1 MGRNLRFAV
10 SFAALAAA
18 AALVSQTPA
27 SSSIRPAARS
37 VRPEVRAIPSSVACE
52 GCWSP
57 GLELSWQWQLAK
69 PPSAAHLLDV
79 RMYDVDGF
87 EATERL
93 VAKMH
98 ASRIKAVCYISA
110 GSWEDWRPDASDFPA
125 VVLGRSNGWPGEK
138 WLDIRRLDILR
149 PIMKARLAMCAAKRF
164 DAVEFDNVDGYQN
177 HTGFPLT
184 AHQQLRYDV
193 FLANQAH
200 ARGLSAFLKNDLDQV
215 GTLMPY
221 FDAAL
226 NEQCFQYHECGK
238 LSAFVQAGK
247 PVFGVEYKLDPA
259 TFCPKAN
266 AQKFNFLKKRL
277 KLDAWRVPCRGA

>member
-1 MGRNLRFAV
+1 MGRSLRFAIPSIV
-10 SFAALAAA
+10 LATV
-18 AALVSQTPA
+18 ALVSQTPA
-27 SSSIRPAARS
+27 SSSTRPTARS
-37 VRPEVRAIPSSVACE
+37 LRPELRAIPSPVAC
-52 GCWSP
+52 GRCWSP
-57 GLELSWQWQLAK
+57 ALEVSWQWQLAK
-69 PPSAAHLLDV
+69 PPSGAHLLDV

-98 ASRIKAVCYISA
+98 ARRIKAVCYFSA
-110 GSWEDWRPDASDFPA
+110 GSWESWRPDASDFPA
-125 VVLGRSNGWPGEK
+125 AVLGRSNGWPGEK
-138 WLDIRRLDILR
+138 WLDVRRLDILR
-149 PIMKARLAMCAAKRF
+149 PIMKARLDMCAAKRF

-200 ARGLSAFLKNDLDQV
+200 VRGLSAFLKNDLDQV
-215 GTLMPY
+215 GALIPY

-226 NEQCFQYHECGK
+226 NEQCFQYHECGR
-238 LSAFVQAGK
+238 LSAFIDAGK
-247 PVFGVEYKLDPA
+247 PVFGVEYKLDPV

-266 AQKFNFLKKRL
+266 AQEFNFLKKRL